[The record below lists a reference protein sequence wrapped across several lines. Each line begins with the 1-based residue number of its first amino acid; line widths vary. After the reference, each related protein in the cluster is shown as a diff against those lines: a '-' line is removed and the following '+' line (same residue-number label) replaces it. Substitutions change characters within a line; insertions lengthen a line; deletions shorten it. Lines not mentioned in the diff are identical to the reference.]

1 MRPVESARGVVAV
14 PSAARIDVVREEQFG
29 ISLADPYRW
38 MEAEDQELADWLAGQ
53 GEHAAAALAALPGR
67 ARLLARVTELTS
79 AAATD
84 SAFTRAGE
92 RMFFLRQP
100 PGGGVPVLMMD
111 DRIVLDPCVLTGA
124 GHWNLDWFVPSPD
137 ACHVACG
144 LSQGGSEQS
153 TLRVLEVS
161 TGELLPDAVTGA
173 FLGAVSWLPEGGA
186 LVCHRYLD
194 PEPGTPARRR
204 RQDSRACLHRL
215 GTPADDDL
223 VVLARGLN
231 PAVTLSPA
239 DRPLVFVS
247 PGSDWMVAVIAHGTL
262 TIPVGDDLADCSF
275 YVAPRAALACP
286 HTCPWRLVA
295 GASDGVVS
303 YALHGDD
310 MYLVTHRD
318 APRLRVDRVSLADL
332 TAVTVVPAGER
343 VVAAVRVAGDDLLV
357 HERDAGL
364 SRLRRVPL
372 ARGKPAAVPLPVNG
386 VLDGWAVHPSRP
398 EVFLTLSSRNSPPR
412 VYRYSAGTV
421 ADTGWLPPS
430 LAGFGDLITA
440 DLRVPARD
448 GTLIPLRVSYRAG
461 LTLDG
466 TSPAI
471 LTGYGSFGVVPGRLF
486 APEMVAWYERGG
498 IVADAGLRGGGEFG
512 REWHEAGRGSRKI
525 TTITDFIDCA
535 EYLIAHGYTS
545 ARRLAGRGGSA
556 GAVPVGGALV
566 RRPDLFGAIVLE
578 VPSLNRTRSADGLN
592 ISEFGNAATEDGLRD
607 LLAIDCYQ
615 NVTDGTRYPAVLL
628 TAGLNDPRVA
638 IWHPAKM
645 AARLQAATTSGRPV
659 LLRIDPDAGHG
670 HGSTRAQHDE
680 LTADILAFL
689 LHELT

>member
-1 MRPVESARGVVAV
+1 V
-14 PSAARIDVVREEQFG
+14 PPGARIDVVREERFG

-38 MEAEDQELADWLAGQ
+38 MEAQDQELDGWLAGQ
-53 GEHAAAALAALPGR
+53 GEHAAAVLGALRGR
-67 ARLLARVTELTS
+67 AALLARITELTS
-79 AAATD
+79 AAAAD
-84 SAFTRAGE
+84 SAFTPAGD

-100 PGGGVPVLMMD
+100 PGRGVPALMVD
-111 DRIVLDPCVLTGA
+111 DKILLDPSALTGA

-137 ACHVACG
+137 ALHVACG
-144 LSQGGSEQS
+144 LSRGGSEQS
-153 TLRVLEVS
+153 TLRVLEVG

-173 FLGAVSWLPEGGA
+173 FLGAVSWLPEGDA

-194 PEPGTPARRR
+194 PDPGAPAHRR

-215 GTPADDDL
+215 GTPADDDV
-223 VVLARGLN
+223 VVLARGFN

-262 TIPVGDDLADCSF
+262 TIPVGDDLAECSF
-275 YVAPRAALACP
+275 YVAPRAALARP
-286 HTCPWRLVA
+286 QTCPWRLVA

-310 MYLVTHRD
+310 IYLVTHRD
-318 APRLRVDRVSLADL
+318 APRLRVDRVSLADF
-332 TAVTVVPAGER
+332 TAVTVVPTGER
-343 VVAAVRVAGDDLLV
+343 AVVAVRVAGDELLV

-364 SRLRRVPL
+364 SRLRRIPL
-372 ARGKPAAVPLPVNG
+372 ARGKARGKPADVPLPLDG
-386 VLDGWAVHPSRP
+386 VLDGWAVRPSRP
-398 EVFLTLSSRNSPPR
+398 EVFLTLSSRTSPPR
-412 VYRYSAGTV
+412 VYKYSAGTV

-430 LAGFGDLITA
+430 PAGFGDVVTA

-448 GTLIPLRVSYRAG
+448 GTLIPLRVSHRAG

-471 LTGYGSFGVVPGRLF
+471 LTGYGSFGVVLGRLF
-486 APEMVAWYERGG
+486 APEMLAWYERGG

-512 REWHEAGRGSRKI
+512 REWHEAGRGPRKI
-525 TTITDFIDCA
+525 TTINDFIDCA

-556 GAVPVGGALV
+556 GALPVGGALV

-578 VPSLNRTRSADGLN
+578 VPSVNKTRPAGAGSV
-592 ISEFGNAATEDGLRD
+592 SEFGDAATEDGLRD

-638 IWHPAKM
+638 VWHPAKM

-659 LLRIDPDAGHG
+659 LLRVDPDAGHG
-670 HGSTRAQHDE
+670 YGSTHAQHDE

>member
-1 MRPVESARGVVAV
+1 M
-14 PSAARIDVVREEQFG
+14 DVLREERFG

-38 MEAEDQELADWLAGQ
+38 MEAEDRELAGWLAGQ
-53 GEHAAAALAALPGR
+53 GEHAAAVLAALPGR
-67 ARLLARVTELTS
+67 AALLARVTELTS
-79 AAATD
+79 VGPAD
-84 SAFTRAGE
+84 SAFTPAGGH
-92 RMFFLRQP
+92 MFFLRRP

-111 DRIVLDPCVLTGA
+111 DRILLDPSVLAGA

-153 TLRVLEVS
+153 MLRVLDVG

-173 FLGAVSWLPEGGA
+173 FLGAVSWLPGGDA
-186 LVCHRYLD
+186 LLCHRYLD
-194 PEPGTPARRR
+194 PEPGAPAHRR

-215 GTPADDDL
+215 GTPADEDL

-231 PAVTLSPA
+231 PAMTLSPA
-239 DRPLVFVS
+239 DRPLVFGW
-247 PGSDWMVAVIAHGTL
+247 PGSDWMVAVIVHGTL

-275 YVAPRAALACP
+275 YVAPRADLACP
-286 HTCPWRLVA
+286 EACPWRLVA
-295 GASDGVVS
+295 GPSDGVVS

-318 APRLRVDRVSLADL
+318 APRLRVDRVSLADF
-332 TAVTVVPAGER
+332 TVVTVVPAGER
-343 VVAAVRVAGDDLLV
+343 IVVAVRVVGDDLLV

-372 ARGKPAAVPLPVNG
+372 AGGEPAAVPLPVNG

-398 EVFLTLSSRNSPPR
+398 EVFLTLSSRTSSPR

-421 ADTGWLPPS
+421 ADTGWLPTSPV
-430 LAGFGDLITA
+430 GFRDLVTA

-448 GTLIPLRVSYRAG
+448 GTLIPLRVTHRAG
-461 LTLDG
+461 LALDG

-486 APEMVAWYERGG
+486 APEMLAWYERGG

-512 REWHEAGRGSRKI
+512 PEWHEAGRGPRKI

-535 EYLIAHGYTS
+535 EYLIAHGYTV
-545 ARRLAGRGGSA
+545 RGGS
-556 GAVPVGGALV
+556 PGGA
-566 RRPDLFGAIVLE
+566 
-578 VPSLNRTRSADGLN
+578 
-592 ISEFGNAATEDGLRD
+592 AAP
-607 LLAIDCYQ
+607 A
-615 NVTDGTRYPAVLL
+615 RYPS
-628 TAGLNDPRVA
+628 
-638 IWHPAKM
+638 
-645 AARLQAATTSGRPV
+645 AARWSGAPTCSVRSCSRCP
-659 LLRIDPDAGHG
+659 R
-670 HGSTRAQHDE
+670 
-680 LTADILAFL
+680 
-689 LHELT
+689 

>member
-1 MRPVESARGVVAV
+1 MRPAGSAHNATAV
-14 PSAARIDVVREEQFG
+14 PPTARIDVVREERFG

-38 MEAEDQELADWLAGQ
+38 MEAEDQELEGWLAGQ
-53 GEHAAAALAALPGR
+53 GEHAAAVLGALPGR
-67 ARLLARVTELTS
+67 AALLARVTELTS
-79 AAATD
+79 AAAAD
-84 SAFTRAGE
+84 FAFTPAGE

-111 DRIVLDPCVLTGA
+111 DEILLDPSALTGA
-124 GHWNLDWFVPSPD
+124 GHWNLDWFVPAPD
-137 ACHVACG
+137 GRHVACG

-153 TLRVLEVS
+153 TLRVLEAG
-161 TGELLPDAVTGA
+161 TGGLLPDAVAGA
-173 FLGAVSWLPEGGA
+173 FLGAVSWLPEGDA

-194 PEPGTPARRR
+194 PEPGAPAHRR

-223 VVLARGLN
+223 VVLTRGLN

-239 DRPLVFVS
+239 ERPLVFVS

-275 YVAPRAALACP
+275 YVAPRAALARP
-286 HTCPWRLVA
+286 RTCPWRLVA
-295 GASDGVVS
+295 GPSDGVVS
-303 YALHGDD
+303 YALDGDD

-318 APRLRVDRVSLADL
+318 APRLRVDRVSLADF

-343 VVAAVRVAGDDLLV
+343 VAVAVRVAGDELLV
-357 HERDAGL
+357 HQRDAGL

-372 ARGKPAAVPLPVNG
+372 AGGKPADVPLPVNG
-386 VLDGWAVHPSRP
+386 VLDRWAVHPSRP
-398 EVFLTLSSRNSPPR
+398 EVFLTLSSRTSPPQ
-412 VYRYSAGTV
+412 VYRYSAGNLT
-421 ADTGWLPPS
+421 DTDWLPSSP
-430 LAGFGDLITA
+430 AGFGDLVTA

-448 GTLIPLRVSYRAG
+448 GTLIPLRVSHRAG

-471 LTGYGSFGVVPGRLF
+471 LTGYGSFGVVLDGLF
-486 APEMVAWYERGG
+486 APEMLAWYERGG

-512 REWHEAGRGSRKI
+512 HEWHEAGRGPRKI

-535 EYLIAHGYTS
+535 EYLIAHGYTG

-556 GAVPVGGALV
+556 GAVAVGGALV

-578 VPSLNRTRSADGLN
+578 VPSVNKTRPAGAGSVG
-592 ISEFGNAATEDGLRD
+592 EFGDADTEDGLRD

-615 NVTDGTRYPAVLL
+615 NVTEGTRYPAVLL

-638 IWHPAKM
+638 VWHPAKM
-645 AARLQAATTSGRPV
+645 AARLQAATTSSRPV
-659 LLRIDPDAGHG
+659 LLRVDPDAGHG
-670 HGSTRAQHDE
+670 HGSTPTQYDE
-680 LTADILAFL
+680 LTTDILAFL

>member
-1 MRPVESARGVVAV
+1 M
-14 PSAARIDVVREEQFG
+14 IREERFG
-29 ISLADPYRW
+29 VSLADPYRW
-38 MEAEDQELADWLAGQ
+38 MEAEDQELDGWLAGQ
-53 GEHAAAALAALPGR
+53 GEHAAAVLGALPGR
-67 ARLLARVTELTS
+67 AALLARITELTS
-79 AAATD
+79 AAPAD
-84 SAFTRAGE
+84 SAFTPAGE
-92 RMFFLRQP
+92 GIFFLRQP
-100 PGGGVPVLMMD
+100 PGGGVRVLMVD
-111 DRIVLDPCVLTGA
+111 DKILLDPSALSGA

-137 ACHVACG
+137 GRHVACG
-144 LSQGGSEQS
+144 LSRGGSEQS
-153 TLRVLEVS
+153 TLRVLEVG

-173 FLGAVSWLPEGGA
+173 FLGAVSWLPEGDA

-194 PEPGTPARRR
+194 PEPGAPAHRR

-247 PGSDWMVAVIAHGTL
+247 PGSDWMVAVVAHGTL
-262 TIPVGDDLADCSF
+262 TIPVGDDLAECSF
-275 YVAPRAALACP
+275 YVAPRAALAWP
-286 HTCPWRLVA
+286 QTCPWRLVA

-310 MYLVTHRD
+310 MYLVTHCD
-318 APRLRVDRVSLADL
+318 APRLRVDRVMLADF

-343 VVAAVRVAGDDLLV
+343 VVVAVRAAGDELLV

-364 SRLRRVPL
+364 SRLRRIPL
-372 ARGKPAAVPLPVNG
+372 ARGKARGKARGEPADVPLPVDG
-386 VLDGWAVHPSRP
+386 VLDRWAVHPSRP
-398 EVFLTLSSRNSPPR
+398 EVFLTLSSRTSPPR
-412 VYRYSAGTV
+412 VYKYSAGTV

-430 LAGFGDLITA
+430 PAGFGDVVTA

-448 GTLIPLRVSYRAG
+448 GTPIPLRVSHRAG
-461 LTLDG
+461 LRLDG

-471 LTGYGSFGVVPGRLF
+471 LTGYGSFGVVLARLF
-486 APEMVAWYERGG
+486 APEMLAWYERGG

-512 REWHEAGRGSRKI
+512 REWHEAGRGPRKI

-578 VPSLNRTRSADGLN
+578 VPSVNKTRPAGAGSV
-592 ISEFGNAATEDGLRD
+592 SEFGDAATEDGLRD
-607 LLAIDCYQ
+607 LLAVDCYQ

-638 IWHPAKM
+638 VWHPAKM

-659 LLRIDPDAGHG
+659 LLRVDPDAGHG
-670 HGSTRAQHDE
+670 YGSTHAQHDE

>member
-1 MRPVESARGVVAV
+1 VAV
-14 PSAARIDVVREEQFG
+14 PSAARIDVVREERFG

-38 MEAEDQELADWLAGQ
+38 MEAEDQDLAGWLAGQ
-53 GEHAAAALAALPGR
+53 GEHAADVLAALPGR
-67 ARLLARVTELTS
+67 MALLARVSELTS
-79 AAATD
+79 AAAAD
-84 SAFTRAGE
+84 SAFAPAGE

-100 PGGGVPVLMMD
+100 PGGGVPALMMD
-111 DRIVLDPCVLTGA
+111 DKILLDPSALTGA

-137 ACHVACG
+137 ARHVACG

-153 TLRVLEVS
+153 TLRVLEVG

-173 FLGAVSWLPEGGA
+173 FLGAVSWLPGGHA

-194 PEPGTPARRR
+194 PEPGAPAHRR

-275 YVAPRAALACP
+275 YVAPRAALARP
-286 HTCPWRLVA
+286 QSCPWRLVA
-295 GASDGVVS
+295 GPSDGMVS

-310 MYLVTHRD
+310 MYLVTYRD
-318 APRLRVDRVSLADL
+318 APRLTVDRVSLADF

-343 VVAAVRVAGDDLLV
+343 VVVAVRVAGDELLV

-364 SRLRRVPL
+364 SRMRRVPL
-372 ARGKPAAVPLPVNG
+372 AMGNPADVPLPVNG

-398 EVFLTLSSRNSPPR
+398 EVFLTLSSRTSPPR
-412 VYRYSAGTV
+412 VYRYLAGNL
-421 ADTGWLPPS
+421 ADTGWLRS
-430 LAGFGDLITA
+430 SSADFGDLVTA
-440 DLRVPARD
+440 DLRVSARD
-448 GTLIPLRVSYRAG
+448 GTLIPLRVTHRAG
-461 LTLDG
+461 LTFDG

-471 LTGYGSFGVVPGRLF
+471 LTGYGSFGVVLGHPF
-486 APEMVAWYERGG
+486 APEMLAWYERGG

-512 REWHEAGRGSRKI
+512 REWHEAGRGPRKI

-578 VPSLNRTRSADGLN
+578 VPAVNKTRPTGAGSV
-592 ISEFGNAATEDGLRD
+592 SEFGDAATVEGLRN

-628 TAGLNDPRVA
+628 TGGLNDPRVA
-638 IWHPAKM
+638 VWHPAKM

-659 LLRIDPDAGHG
+659 LLRVDPDAGHG
-670 HGSTRAQHDE
+670 YGSTRAQHDE

>member
-1 MRPVESARGVVAV
+1 MRPSGPARDAAAV
-14 PSAARIDVVREEQFG
+14 PPAARIEVVREERFG
-29 ISLADPYRW
+29 ISISDPYRW

-53 GEHAAAALAALPGR
+53 GAHAAAALAALPGR
-67 ARLLARVTELTS
+67 VALLARVTALAS
-79 AAATD
+79 AAAAD
-84 SAFTRAGE
+84 SAFTPAGE
-92 RMFFLRQP
+92 RMFFLRHP

-111 DRIVLDPCVLTGA
+111 EQVVLDPSVLTGA

-137 ACHVACG
+137 ARLVACG
-144 LSQGGSEQS
+144 LSRGGSEQS
-153 TLRVLEVS
+153 TLRVLD
-161 TGELLPDAVTGA
+161 TDAGELLPDAVTGA
-173 FLGAVSWLPEGGA
+173 FLGAVSWLPGGDA
-186 LVCHRYLD
+186 LLCHRYLD
-194 PEPGTPARRR
+194 QEPGAPAHRRR
-204 RQDSRACLHRL
+204 DSRACLHRV
-215 GTPADDDL
+215 GTPAEDDL

-239 DRPLVFVS
+239 DRPLVFAP

-275 YVAPRAALACP
+275 YVAPRAALADP
-286 HTCPWRLVA
+286 RACPWRLVA

-310 MYLVTHRD
+310 MYLVTHRG
-318 APRLRVDRVSLADL
+318 APRLRVDRVSLADF
-332 TAVTVVPAGER
+332 TAVTVLPAGER
-343 VVAAVRVAGDDLLV
+343 AVVAVRVAGDDLLV

-364 SRLRRVPL
+364 SRLRRVPV
-372 ARGKPAAVPLPVNG
+372 AGGKSADVPLPVDG

-398 EVFLTLSSRNSPPR
+398 EVFLTLGSRTSPPR
-412 VYRYSAGTV
+412 VYKYSAGAV
-421 ADTGWLPPS
+421 AGAGWLPSRP
-430 LAGFGDLITA
+430 AGFGGVVTA

-448 GTLIPLRVSYRAG
+448 GTLIPLRVTHRSG
-461 LTLDG
+461 LRLDG

-486 APEMVAWYERGG
+486 APEMLAWYERGG
-498 IVADAGLRGGGEFG
+498 ILAEAGLRGGGEFG
-512 REWHEAGRGSRKI
+512 REWHEAGRGPRKI

-535 EYLIAHGYTS
+535 EYLIAHGYTT

-578 VPSLNRTRSADGLN
+578 VPSVNKTRPTGAGSV
-592 ISEFGNAATEDGLRD
+592 SEFGDAATEAGLRD

-638 IWHPAKM
+638 VWHPAKM

-659 LLRIDPDAGHG
+659 LLRVDPDAGHG
-670 HGSTRAQHDE
+670 YGSTAAQHAE
-680 LTADILAFL
+680 LTTDILTFL